1 MSLSSPLSRVL
12 ALAAVL
18 ITLDC
23 YQPAMAQSAGSS
35 GVEEITV
42 TARRREE
49 TVQTTPVSMTAFS
62 AAGLEARS
70 LTSFNEMAN
79 FVPNLDING
88 GIPNGGGSAAQ
99 IFIRGVGQDDY
110 SFPNEPGVGL
120 YFDDVYISRSVA
132 GDFSFLDVER
142 IEVLRGP
149 QGTLYGR
156 NTIGGAVKIITRK
169 PEGSNSGEA
178 GVTVG
183 EFNRFDVYAHY
194 DFGLSDTTS
203 LKLAAASFN
212 RDGLG
217 ENIIGQELGNEEEV
231 NVRASLRLQPSD
243 SVDVIFAAD
252 YSRQRQNGPAGSM
265 VRFDELDPVT
275 DGLINGLLAP
285 ATVEEFGLEPP
296 EDVYAPAYVRTLDAC
311 GECVYDSRGAAE
323 TRDWADVY
331 GLSATVD
338 WDLANGNLF
347 RSITAIR
354 DYDIDV
360 RRDSEHTPFDIVR
373 VDNPEEF
380 TQFSQ
385 EFQLSG
391 LAANDRLE
399 WLVGFYGLIETGES
413 ELFAPLLSG
422 LFDATGGAADL
433 TALINSEYDA
443 FSVALFGEGTY
454 ALSDRLGLT
463 VGGRI
468 THDDKEYV
476 YGLQR
481 PESGQVPLP
490 PETLP
495 ANWTE
500 FLPKVGLEFQQSDDL
515 LLYTS
520 ISRGYK
526 AGGFNSRALSGI
538 PPAAYDPEFVTSF
551 EVGFKSTL
559 ANGMVTL
566 NGAAFYNDYEDIQLL
581 AVLDLGGG
589 NVETV
594 IENAG
599 QGTITGAEL
608 ELVAVP
614 TDRLEL
620 TAAIGLLS
628 TEYDEV
634 GESAE
639 AAGILPTN
647 EFINAPDL
655 TFNGSAEYDFGLG
668 SRGTLT
674 ARADVVHKSEQFRD
688 AVNTP
693 ELQADAYTLV
703 NARMTYVPTRGN
715 WRLAAFVTN
724 LTDELYVTNGVNVLG
739 LGYVEAYYNRPREW
753 GLALSVDFGNN

>member
-1 MSLSSPLSRVL
+1 MQYLSRWSRVL
-12 ALAAVL
+12 PIAALFIA
-18 ITLDC
+18 IDM
-23 YQPAMAQSAGSS
+23 YQPALAQSSGSS
-35 GVEEITV
+35 GVEEIVV

-62 AAGLEARS
+62 AAGIEARS
-70 LTSFNEMAN
+70 VASFNEIGN
-79 FVPNLDING
+79 FVPNMDING

-132 GDFSFLDVER
+132 GDFNFMDVER

-169 PEGSNSGEA
+169 PEGSNTGEF
-178 GVTVG
+178 GVTIG
-183 EFNRFDVYAHY
+183 EFNRLDAYANY
-194 DFGLSDTTS
+194 DFGLTETTS
-203 LKLAAASFN
+203 LKVAAATFN

-217 ENIIGQELGNEEEV
+217 TNIIGQDLGNEEELDA
-231 NVRASLRLQPSD
+231 RASLRIQPND
-243 SVDVIFAAD
+243 SVDIIVTAD
-252 YSRQRQNGPAGSM
+252 YMHQKQNGPAGSM
-265 VRFDELDPVT
+265 VRFDALDPTT
-275 DGLINGLLAP
+275 DFLINGLLAP
-285 ATVEEFGLEPP
+285 ATVAEFNLQPP
-296 EDVYAPAYVRTLDAC
+296 EDVYAPAYVRTLDEC

-323 TRDWADVY
+323 TRDWADIW
-331 GLSATVD
+331 GLSATID
-338 WDLANGNLF
+338 WELGNGNLF
-347 RSITAIR
+347 RSITALR

-380 TQFSQ
+380 TQFTQ

-391 LAANDRLE
+391 TTANEKLD
-399 WLVGFYGLIETGES
+399 WLIGFYGLVETGES

-422 LFDATGGAADL
+422 LFDAAGADL
-433 TALINSEYDA
+433 TALINTEYDA
-443 FSVALFGEGTY
+443 FSVAAFGEGTY
-454 ALSDRLGLT
+454 HISDRLGLT
-463 VGGRI
+463 VGARI
-468 THDDKEYV
+468 THDDKEYI
-476 YGLQR
+476 YGLSR

-490 PETLP
+490 PEKLV
-495 ANWTE
+495 ADWAE
-500 FLPKVGLEFQQSDDL
+500 FLPKVGLEFQQNDDL
-515 LLYTS
+515 LWYTS
-520 ISRGYK
+520 FSRGYK

-538 PPAAYDPEFVTSF
+538 PPEPYDPEFVNAF

-559 ANGMVTL
+559 ADGRVTL

-599 QGTITGAEL
+599 QGRILGAEL
-608 ELVAVP
+608 EIVAVP

-620 TAAIGLLS
+620 TAGLGVLD
-628 TEYDEV
+628 TKYDEV

-639 AAGILPTN
+639 NAGILESNT
-647 EFINAPDL
+647 FINAPDV
-655 TFNGSAEYDFGLG
+655 TFNGSAQYEFGLG
-668 SRGTLT
+668 RSGSLV
-674 ARADVVHKSEQFRD
+674 ARADVVHKTEQYRD

-693 ELQADAYTLV
+693 ELRADAYTLV
-703 NARMTYVPTRGN
+703 NARATWTPVSGN

-724 LTDELYVTNGVNVLG
+724 ITDELYVTNGVSVLG

-753 GLALSVDFGNN
+753 GLALTVDFGQ

>member
-1 MSLSSPLSRVL
+1 MHIISSWIRLLPVTLLFVVLDAHQPVL
-12 ALAAVL
+12 AQ
-18 ITLDC
+18 T
-23 YQPAMAQSAGSS
+23 SGSS
-35 GVEEITV
+35 GVEEIVV

-62 AAGLEARS
+62 AAGIEARS
-70 LTSFNEMAN
+70 VTSFNEMGN

-120 YFDDVYISRSVA
+120 YFDDVYVSRSVA
-132 GDFSFLDVER
+132 GDFGFMDIER

-169 PEGSNSGEA
+169 PEGTNSGEF
-178 GVTVG
+178 GVTIG
-183 EFNRFDVYAHY
+183 RFNRLDAYANY
-194 DFGLSDTTS
+194 DFGLSETTS
-203 LKLAAASFN
+203 LKLAAATFN

-217 ENIIGQELGNEEEV
+217 TNIIGQDLGNEEEIDA
-231 NVRASLRLQPSD
+231 RASLRIQPSD
-243 SVDVIFAAD
+243 TLDIIFVAD
-252 YSRQRQNGPAGSM
+252 YMHQKQNGPAGSM
-265 VRFDELDPVT
+265 VRFDPLDPTT
-275 DGLINGLLAP
+275 DFLINGLLAP
-285 ATVEEFGLEPP
+285 ATVEEFNLQPP

-338 WDLANGNLF
+338 WELSSGNLF
-347 RSITAIR
+347 RSITALR

-391 LAANDRLE
+391 LTANEKLD
-399 WLVGFYGLIETGES
+399 WLVGFYGLVETGES
-413 ELFAPLLSG
+413 ELLAPLLSG
-422 LFDATGGAADL
+422 LYDAVGADL
-433 TALINSEYDA
+433 TALINTEYDA
-443 FSVALFGEGTY
+443 FSVAAFGEGTY
-454 ALSDRLGLT
+454 HFTERLGLT
-463 VGGRI
+463 VGARI

-490 PETLP
+490 PETLTSD
-495 ANWTE
+495 WTE
-500 FLPKVGLEFQQSDDL
+500 FLPKIGLEFQQNDDL
-515 LLYTS
+515 LWYTN

-526 AGGFNSRALSGI
+526 AGGYNSRALSGI
-538 PPAAYDPEFVTSF
+538 APKAYDPEFVNAF

-559 ANGMVTL
+559 ADGKITL

-599 QGTITGAEL
+599 QGRIIGAEL
-608 ELVAVP
+608 EVVAVP
-614 TDRLEL
+614 TDRLQL
-620 TAAIGLLS
+620 SAGLGLLD

-634 GESAE
+634 GESASN
-639 AAGILPTN
+639 AGILESN
-647 EFINAPDL
+647 KFINAPDV
-655 TFNGSAEYDFGLG
+655 TFNGSAEYEFGLG
-668 SRGTLT
+668 RAGTLV
-674 ARADVVHKSEQFRD
+674 ARADVVHKSEQYRD

-693 ELQADAYTLV
+693 ELQADAYTLW
-703 NARMTYVPTRGN
+703 NARATWSPVSGR

-724 LTDELYVTNGVNVLG
+724 ITDELYVTNGVSVLG

-753 GLALSVDFGNN
+753 GMALTVDFGN